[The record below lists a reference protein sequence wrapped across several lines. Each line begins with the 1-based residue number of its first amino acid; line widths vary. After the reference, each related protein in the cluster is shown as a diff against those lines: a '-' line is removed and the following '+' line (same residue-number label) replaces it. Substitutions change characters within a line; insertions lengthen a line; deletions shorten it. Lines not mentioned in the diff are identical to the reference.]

1 MFQQELVR
9 VYRVAKLLDVTTKR
23 IYQMVQEGR
32 LNAVRLGPRGMR
44 ITRSSIE
51 QFIETDTKRNR
62 EQLVLPETG
71 VRPRRIRA

>member
-32 LNAVRLGPRGMR
+32 LNAVRLGPRSMR

-51 QFIETDTKRNR
+51 QFIESDSRRNR
-62 EQLVLPETG
+62 DGLGLPDKG
-71 VRPRRIRA
+71 ARPRRIRV